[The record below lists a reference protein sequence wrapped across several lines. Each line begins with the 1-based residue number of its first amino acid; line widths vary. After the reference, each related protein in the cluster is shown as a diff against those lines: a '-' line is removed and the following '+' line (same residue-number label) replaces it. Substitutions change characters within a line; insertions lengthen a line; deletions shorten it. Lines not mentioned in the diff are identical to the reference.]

1 MFIFQLKKKKKSSSK
16 AFAVSDCSVC
26 LKFVDFWFCSAYLSF
41 CFDSWALISL
51 ADALLSNHAIETL

>member
-1 MFIFQLKKKKKSSSK
+1 MFIFQLKKKSSSI
-16 AFAVSDCSVC
+16 ALAVSDSWVC

-51 ADALLSNHAIETL
+51 AHALLSNRAIETL